1 MMLGLLLPGRAICK
15 AGMSLL
21 PSVPFHIPLAAS
33 RLAQGVTQ
41 DMSLAAA
48 AATTSTFPLAK
59 KAVLSIARGGGGGPD
74 AAVDLTRIGMKLSAM
89 QSYALISSLMLG
101 SGLYLFAITPLKTSD
116 VAAPGREGRTQ
127 RAAISAFT
135 VLIAACIATSLH
147 TAIIFNVMALYAN
160 TALGQALDA
169 EFLKFWNS
177 RVAIALRK
185 NAFLSF
191 VAAIQTFKLSFALSI
206 FLKSDGTH
214 RWVATIAALG
224 IMLASSFA
232 FWQMVGIASLHI
244 FKH

>member
-1 MMLGLLLPGRAICK
+1 MIMDLLPGRAICK
-15 AGMSLL
+15 AGMSVLT
-21 PSVPFHIPLAAS
+21 SVPFPI
-33 RLAQGVTQ
+33 VTQ
-41 DMSLAAA
+41 DMSLA

-59 KAVLSIARGGGGGPD
+59 KAVLSIARGGGGGGPD
-74 AAVDLTRIGMKLSAM
+74 AAIDLTRIGMRLNAM
-89 QSYALISSLMLG
+89 SSYALISSLMLG

-116 VAAPGREGRTQ
+116 VAAPGREGKMQ
-127 RAAISAFT
+127 RAAVSAFT

-169 EFLKFWNS
+169 EFLRFWNS
-177 RVAIALRK
+177 GVAIALRK
-185 NAFLSF
+185 NAFFSF

-224 IMLASSFA
+224 IMLASSIA

>member
-1 MMLGLLLPGRAICK
+1 MLYQLSRAICK
-15 AGMSLL
+15 AGMSSL
-21 PSVPFHIPLAAS
+21 PIVPFS
-33 RLAQGVTQ
+33 KLAQGVTQ
-41 DMSLAAA
+41 DMSLVA
-48 AATTSTFPLAK
+48 TSTFPLAR

-74 AAVDLTRIGMKLSAM
+74 AAVDLTRIGMRLSAM
-89 QSYALISSLMLG
+89 SSYALISSLMLG

-224 IMLASSFA
+224 IMLASSIA